1 MNPKTSFTHFFK
13 IQKTPEVQHRK
24 DGLTINTN
32 AGIIYDNF
40 EESFYG
46 VQSESEGYTSKAPE
60 KVIIALNKNR
70 VTSPYQITKSYDKIE
85 DWVYLP
91 KVYGS
96 NNGEGYC
103 SKTIDK
109 KYKSVIIPLDSK
121 LGNGEKIT
129 DRIKNNIMS
138 KHPQGIQTAF
148 SRFSNNRR
156 MTKDRLEYIAD
167 KIGAMA

>member
-13 IQKTPEVQHRK
+13 IQKTPEVSNRK
-24 DGLTINTN
+24 SGLSIKTN

-46 VQSESEGYTSKAPE
+46 VQSESEGYTGKAPE

-85 DWVYLP
+85 DWGSLP

-96 NNGEGYC
+96 NNSEGYC
-103 SKTIDK
+103 KTN
-109 KYKSVIIPLDSK
+109 KSVIIPLDSK

>member
-13 IQKTPEVQHRK
+13 IQKTPEVQPRK
-24 DGLTINTN
+24 EGLSIHTN

-46 VQSESEGYTSKAPE
+46 VQSESEGYTGKAPE

-85 DWVYLP
+85 DWGSLP

-103 SKTIDK
+103 KTD
-109 KYKSVIIPLDSK
+109 KSVIIPLDSK
-121 LGNGEKIT
+121 LVNGEKIT
-129 DRIKNNIMS
+129 DRIKNTIML

-148 SRFSNNRR
+148 SRFLNNRR

-167 KIGAMA
+167 KIGAMT

>member
-13 IQKTPEVQHRK
+13 IQKTPEVQPRK
-24 DGLTINTN
+24 EGLSIHTN

-46 VQSESEGYTSKAPE
+46 VQSESEGYTGKAPE

-85 DWVYLP
+85 DWGSLP

-103 SKTIDK
+103 KTD
-109 KYKSVIIPLDSK
+109 KSVIIPLDSK
-121 LGNGEKIT
+121 LVNGEKIT
-129 DRIKNNIMS
+129 DRIKNNIML

-148 SRFSNNRR
+148 SRFLNNRR

-167 KIGAMA
+167 KIGAMT

>member
-13 IQKTPEVQHRK
+13 IQKTPEVQPRK

-46 VQSESEGYTSKAPE
+46 VQSESEGYTGKAPE

-85 DWVYLP
+85 DWGSLP

-96 NNGEGYC
+96 NNGDGYC
-103 SKTIDK
+103 KTD
-109 KYKSVIIPLDSK
+109 KSVIIPLDSK
-121 LGNGEKIT
+121 LVNGEKIT

>member
-1 MNPKTSFTHFFK
+1 MNPKKTFTHFFK
-13 IQKTPEVQHRK
+13 IQKTPEVSNRK
-24 DGLTINTN
+24 SGLTIRTN

-46 VQSESEGYTSKAPE
+46 VQSESEGYTGKAPE

-70 VTSPYQITKSYDKIE
+70 ITSPYQITKSYVKSD
-85 DWVYLP
+85 DWGSLP

-103 SKTIDK
+103 KTD
-109 KYKSVIIPLDSK
+109 KSVIIPLDSK
-121 LGNGEKIT
+121 LVNGEKIT

>member
-46 VQSESEGYTSKAPE
+46 VQSESEGYTGKAPE

-85 DWVYLP
+85 DWGSLP

-103 SKTIDK
+103 KTD
-109 KYKSVIIPLDSK
+109 KSVIIPLDSK
-121 LGNGEKIT
+121 LVNGEKIT

-148 SRFSNNRR
+148 AGFSNNRR
-156 MTKDRLEYIAD
+156 MTKDRLEQMAYYVN
-167 KIGAMA
+167 AMA

>member
-13 IQKTPEVQHRK
+13 IQKTPEVQPRK
-24 DGLTINTN
+24 DGLTIHTN

-46 VQSESEGYTSKAPE
+46 VQSESEGYTGKAPE

-85 DWVYLP
+85 DWGSLP

-96 NNGEGYC
+96 NNGQGYC
-103 SKTIDK
+103 KTDN
-109 KYKSVIIPLDSK
+109 SVIIPLDSK
-121 LGNGEKIT
+121 LVNGEKIT

-156 MTKDRLEYIAD
+156 MTKDRLEQMAYYVN
-167 KIGAMA
+167 AMA

>member
-46 VQSESEGYTSKAPE
+46 VKSESEGYTGKAPE

-85 DWVYLP
+85 DWVFLP

-96 NNGEGYC
+96 NNNEGYC

-121 LGNGEKIT
+121 LVNGHRMDMEKLI
-129 DRIKNNIMS
+129 IK
-138 KHPQGIQTAF
+138 KEG
-148 SRFSNNRR
+148 
-156 MTKDRLEYIAD
+156 LEPS
-167 KIGAMA
+167 

>member
-13 IQKTPEVQHRK
+13 IQKTPEVQSRK
-24 DGLTINTN
+24 EGLSIHTN

-46 VQSESEGYTSKAPE
+46 VQSESEGYTGKAPE

-85 DWVYLP
+85 DWGSLP

-103 SKTIDK
+103 KTD
-109 KYKSVIIPLDSK
+109 KSVIIPLDSK
-121 LGNGEKIT
+121 LVNGEKIT

-148 SRFSNNRR
+148 SRFLNNRR

>member
-46 VQSESEGYTSKAPE
+46 VQSESEGYTGKAPE

-85 DWVYLP
+85 DWGSLP

-103 SKTIDK
+103 KTD
-109 KYKSVIIPLDSK
+109 KSVIIPLDSK
-121 LGNGEKIT
+121 LVNGEKIT

-156 MTKDRLEYIAD
+156 MTKDRLETMAAYIN
-167 KIGAMA
+167 AMA

>member
-46 VQSESEGYTSKAPE
+46 VQSESEGYTGKAPE

-85 DWVYLP
+85 DWVSLP

-103 SKTIDK
+103 KTD
-109 KYKSVIIPLDSK
+109 KSVIIPLDSK
-121 LGNGEKIT
+121 LVNEEIIT
-129 DRIKNNIMS
+129 ERIKNNIMS
-138 KHPQGIQTAF
+138 KQSQGVQTAF
-148 SRFSNNRR
+148 STFSKNRKE
-156 MTKDRLEYIAD
+156 TKNRLETIASS
-167 KIGAMA
+167 IGSME

>member
-13 IQKTPEVQHRK
+13 IQKTPEVQPRK
-24 DGLTINTN
+24 EGLSIHTN

-46 VQSESEGYTSKAPE
+46 VQSESEGYTGKAPE

-85 DWVYLP
+85 DWGSLP

-103 SKTIDK
+103 KTD
-109 KYKSVIIPLDSK
+109 KSVIIPLDSK
-121 LGNGEKIT
+121 LVNGEKIT

-138 KHPQGIQTAF
+138 NKKLQA
-148 SRFSNNRR
+148 
-156 MTKDRLEYIAD
+156 YIDDACKKVYAQVVKKYGSKYKID
-167 KIGAMA
+167 KIDNYKVYL

>member
-1 MNPKTSFTHFFK
+1 MNPKKTFTHFFK
-13 IQKTPEVQHRK
+13 IQKTPEVQPRK

-46 VQSESEGYTSKAPE
+46 VQSESEGYTGKAPE

-85 DWVYLP
+85 DWGSLP

-103 SKTIDK
+103 KTN
-109 KYKSVIIPLDSK
+109 KSVIIPLDSK

>member
-46 VQSESEGYTSKAPE
+46 VQSESEGYTGKAPE

-85 DWVYLP
+85 DWGSLP

-103 SKTIDK
+103 KTD
-109 KYKSVIIPLDSK
+109 KSVIIPLDSK
-121 LGNGEKIT
+121 LINGEKIT

-156 MTKDRLEYIAD
+156 MTKDRLEQMAYYVN
-167 KIGAMA
+167 AMV